1 MNGEENMAKCSHC
14 RERKAKRSCP
24 ALGNDLCPLC
34 CGILREKKIHCPSNC
49 PFLIKH
55 KPYQEKKVIEKKP
68 AFSADILRD
77 ERLNWLTLNI
87 EAPLKEYG
95 ERDPAFSDRDA
106 ILALEYAREKLEK
119 GKSALV
125 LPQENDKP
133 RNNAGEAIF
142 QNIEQC
148 HYQRK
153 IILPQGLE
161 TYQKDEKLKCLEN
174 VIVAVKY
181 LAKKNLGR
189 RNYIEDLSRRF
200 ARIKDASEQKRIIS
214 SA

>member
-1 MNGEENMAKCSHC
+1 MKGEENVAKCSRC
-14 RERKAKRSCP
+14 GDRKAKRPCP

-34 CGILREKKIHCPSNC
+34 CGILREKKIHCPAHCS
-49 PFLIKH
+49 FLIKH
-55 KPYQEKKVIEKKP
+55 KPYQEKKIIEKKP
-68 AFSADILRD
+68 AFSADILED

-95 ERDPAFSDRDA
+95 EIDPAFSDRDA
-106 ILALEYAREKLEK
+106 ILALEYAGEKLEK

-133 RNNAGEAIF
+133 RNDAGEAIF
-142 QNIEQC
+142 QSIEQC
-148 HYQRK
+148 HYQRR
-153 IILPQGLE
+153 IILLQGLE

-181 LAKKNLGR
+181 LAKKNLAG

-200 ARIKDASEQKRIIS
+200 ARIKDASGQKKVIS

>member
-1 MNGEENMAKCSHC
+1 MKREKNMIKCSRY
-14 RERKAKRSCP
+14 RERKAKRLCP

-34 CGILREKKIHCPSNC
+34 CGILREKKIHCPADCS
-49 PFLIKH
+49 FLIKH

-68 AFSADILRD
+68 TFSADILQD

-87 EAPLKEYG
+87 EAPLEEYG
-95 ERDPAFSDRDA
+95 ERDRAFADREA
-106 ILALEYAREKLEK
+106 ILALEYAKEKVEK

-125 LPQENDKP
+125 LPKEEDKLKNDL
-133 RNNAGEAIF
+133 GEAIF

-161 TYQKDEKLKCLEN
+161 TYKKEEKLKCLEN
-174 VIVAVKY
+174 AIVAVKH
-181 LAKKNLGR
+181 LAKRNIRG

-214 SA
+214 PA